1 MFPNGLEHGKETMS
15 HVLNSIAHDDREQ
28 DADGARK

>member
-15 HVLNSIAHDDREQ
+15 HLLYSSAHDDREQ
-28 DADGARK
+28 DANGVKK